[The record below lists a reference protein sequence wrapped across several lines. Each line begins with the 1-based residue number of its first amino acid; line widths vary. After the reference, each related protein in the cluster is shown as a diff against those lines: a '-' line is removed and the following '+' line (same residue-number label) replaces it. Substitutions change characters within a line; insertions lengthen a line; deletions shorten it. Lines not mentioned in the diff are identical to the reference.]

1 MGGVVLGIQCMG
13 KLLCVVDRGWQIE
26 VCGRQIEVCG
36 RQIEVCGRKCEV
48 SGSKEE
54 GIGRVIFVRG

>member
-36 RQIEVCGRKCEV
+36 RKCEV